1 MQEFSLVFLVIAI
14 VLIIFLFKKRKE
26 LHLGNPQLFLYALIG
41 LIICIRS
48 LYAFTEIS
56 SPGVD
61 FLTGVLIVIFAM
73 LSFLVGLLCIA
84 WALMIYP
91 KVKEK
96 LPSIVNHKLFNNYT
110 TPVVLIIIMAAS
122 NFIESIANSKQSK
135 VLGFSNE
142 SDFKDAKRNNIYST
156 EEYSKYLANKKAIEA
171 KNEEDTN
178 EKERIESEKKSEKDR
193 IANLDK
199 MNEEAKNHIE
209 SKLNSLDKKSVDYR
223 TSKFVYEKY
232 GVWYGDLDSV
242 TKQYC
247 SSEFDKLKR
256 AHQHSKEAINNW
268 NQVSDS
274 LRNSGIDPFTGGR
287 SITTDPE
294 IIESNNM
301 ISRASNNFE
310 KCEIDNLDKI
320 KYRVKVKH

>member
-14 VLIIFLFKKRKE
+14 VLIVFLFKKRKE
-26 LHLGNPQLFLYALIG
+26 LHLGKPQLFLYSLIG
-41 LIICIRS
+41 LVICIRS
-48 LYAFTEIS
+48 LYAFTDIT

-61 FLTGVLIVIFAM
+61 FLTGVLIIVSAI
-73 LSFLVGLLCIA
+73 LSLLVGVFCFI

-91 KVKEK
+91 TVKAK
-96 LPSIVNHKLFNNYT
+96 LPSIVNHKLLNNYT
-110 TPVVLIIIMAAS
+110 TPVILIIIMAIS
-122 NFIESIANSKQSK
+122 NSTQSLADNKQSK
-135 VLGFSNE
+135 TLGFNSE

-178 EKERIESEKKSEKDR
+178 EKERVESEKKSEKDR

-199 MNEEAKNHIE
+199 MNEEAKNYIE
-209 SKLNSLDKKSVDYR
+209 SKLNSLDKKSVDYS

-232 GVWYGDLDSV
+232 GVWYGDLESIA
-242 TKQYC
+242 KQYC

-256 AHQHSKEAINNW
+256 AHQNSKEAINNW

-274 LRNSGIDPFTGGR
+274 LRNSGVDPFTGGR

-294 IIESNNM
+294 IRESNNM
-301 ISRASNNFE
+301 ISRASDNFE